1 VSTARAHYLPLTAP
15 AIGAEEI
22 QELLGAIDS
31 GWVTTGPRVAALE
44 HDLERY
50 LRAPYVRCLASCTAG
65 LYLALRLA
73 GVGPG
78 DEVLMPTMTF
88 VSCANAIEHLR
99 ARPVF
104 VDSTPESGVIDLDHA
119 ATLVSGATKAIVVV
133 HLGGHPLDMD
143 ELNAFR
149 DRHGVTVIEDAAHA
163 IGARWRGRPIG
174 SHGNPTAFSFHA
186 TKNMST
192 FEGGALSVVER
203 TDADRVKRLSGH
215 GLDRSSWSRHG
226 SESPAAYDV
235 VEPGFKYGMTD
246 IAAAVGIHQLP
257 RLDRWIERRGWLAR
271 LYDERLAELPVELP
285 PPVPEHARHAHHLYA
300 IRIREDAPLARDAVI
315 RGLHEARIG
324 TSVHFAPIHR
334 FTYFRERAGGRPA
347 ELPVAEDR
355 ARRVISL
362 PLFPAM
368 DERDVTDVAD
378 ALRDLLA

>member
-1 VSTARAHYLPLTAP
+1 MSTVRAHYLRYSAP

-22 QELLGAIDS
+22 QELLEAIES
-31 GWVTTGPRVAALE
+31 GWVTTGPRVATLE

-73 GVGPG
+73 GVEPG

-88 VSCANAIEHLR
+88 VSCANAIEHLG

-104 VDSTPESGVIDLDHA
+104 VDSEPDTGLIDLDHA
-119 ATLVSGATKAIVVV
+119 ATLVTGATKAIVAV

-149 DRHGVTVIEDAAHA
+149 DRHGLAVIEDAAHA
-163 IGARWRGRPIG
+163 IGANWRGRPIG
-174 SHGNPTAFSFHA
+174 SHGNPAAFSFHA

-192 FEGGALSVVER
+192 FEGGALTLTEPADAER
-203 TDADRVKRLSGH
+203 VRRLSLH
-215 GLDRSSWSRHG
+215 GLDRSSWSRRDSG
-226 SESPAAYDV
+226 SPAAYDV
-235 VEPGFKYGMTD
+235 VEPGFKCAMTD
-246 IAAAVGIHQLP
+246 IAAAVGIHQLA
-257 RLDRWIERRGWLAR
+257 RLDGWIERRAWLAS

-285 PPVPEHARHAHHLYA
+285 PAAPEHARHAHHLYA
-300 IRIREDAPLARDAVI
+300 IRIREDAPLGRDAVI

-355 ARRVISL
+355 ARRAISL

-368 DERDVTDVAD
+368 DEADVAD
-378 ALRDLLA
+378 VAAALGDLLT

>member
-1 VSTARAHYLPLTAP
+1 MSTVRAHYLQYSAP

-22 QELLGAIDS
+22 HEIVEAIES

-50 LRAPYVRCLASCTAG
+50 LHAPYVRCLASCTAG

-73 GVGPG
+73 GVGGG

-88 VSCANAIEHLR
+88 VSCANVIEHLG

-104 VDSTPESGVIDLDHA
+104 VDSEADTGLIDLDHA
-119 ATLVSGATKAIVVV
+119 ASLVTGATKAIVAV

-143 ELNAFR
+143 ALNAFR
-149 DRHGVTVIEDAAHA
+149 DRHGLAVIEDAAHA
-163 IGARWRGRPIG
+163 IGAHWRGQPIG
-174 SHGNPTAFSFHA
+174 AHGNPAAFSFHA

-192 FEGGALSVVER
+192 FEGGALTLVER
-203 TDADRVKRLSGH
+203 ADAERVKRLSLH
-215 GLDRSSWSRHG
+215 GLDRSSWARRD

-235 VEPGFKYGMTD
+235 VEPGFKCAMND
-246 IAAAVGIHQLP
+246 IAAAVGIHQLA
-257 RLDRWIERRGWLAR
+257 RLDGWIERRAWLAS

-285 PPVPEHARHAHHLYA
+285 PTVPEHARHAHHLYA
-300 IRIREDAPLARDAVI
+300 IRVREDAPRSRDAVI
-315 RGLHEARIG
+315 RELHEARIG

-347 ELPVAEDR
+347 ELPVAEER

-368 DERDVTDVAD
+368 DEGDVDDVAA
-378 ALRDLLA
+378 ALRDLLG